1 MKYYTYA
8 EIPARCLCTVVHTKQ
23 YLSFTHSLPSGSIF
37 SLPVSFASP
46 DNDGKFQGSSTNQSS
61 YLVLRVENTED
72 ALPHLARL
80 LAGINLPPDASL
92 LVVLNNR
99 GGLCVVCRQTL
110 VQGIGVVVGA
120 LDQGLTGD
128 IVLHVSLRRV
138 EDLVVRPS
146 GSRVDQTAS
155 NSCDQEG
162 VVNLQFDSVLKLL
175 VALRKHVI
183 QTLSLGN
190 GTGETVENETVF
202 QIFMVS
208 YLPIL
213 SPLQENRS

>member
-1 MKYYTYA
+1 MG
-8 EIPARCLCTVVHTKQ
+8 
-23 YLSFTHSLPSGSIF
+23 SFREVPQ
-37 SLPVSFASP
+37 
-46 DNDGKFQGSSTNQSS
+46 KSS
-61 YLVLRVENTED
+61 YLVLGVENTED

-80 LAGINLPPDASL
+80 LAGINLSPDASL

-110 VQGIGVVVGA
+110 VQGVGVVVGA